1 MGKTTYQAAT
11 QATQLVAE
19 NITKS
24 KKICGMLNISKLC
37 PQSNKD
43 FGASN
48 TDHKCVRTIDV
59 TDAIGNEKRWVE
71 ECVTQLH
78 DRGLSVNLVTTDP
91 DAPAFKGAE
100 NQFRPPIA
108 LRTDLSHITTELWEI
123 PVLQMA
129 H

>member
-1 MGKTTYQAAT
+1 
-11 QATQLVAE
+11 
-19 NITKS
+19 
-24 KKICGMLNISKLC
+24 MLNISKLC

-48 TDHKCVRTIDV
+48 TDHQCVMTIDV

-100 NQFRPPIA
+100 NAYRNSNMQSPPKHQMDTRHVGSNQRKLIKNTEFTKEMFGV
-108 LRTDLSHITTELWEI
+108 RTQADI
-123 PVLQMA
+123 
-129 H
+129 